1 MVYYKDEAWRRWD
14 ARPGEETLMGT
25 GILLCGLNGAGK
37 STLGKALAEK
47 LSFHYIDNEELYFPK
62 NDPAYLYAVQR
73 DREEV
78 ERLLLE
84 ETADHPDFVFTS
96 VKGDYSEAVRARFQY
111 AVWVDAPRELRL
123 RRVRERSYQKFGDRM
138 LPGGELYEQ
147 EEAFFRFVSGRA
159 EDTVEK
165 WLRFFSG
172 PVLRVDGREPVE
184 KSVER
189 IQAWIWPESTAP
201 AR

>member
-1 MVYYKDEAWRRWD
+1 MIYYRDETWRRRG
-14 ARPGEETLMGT
+14 ARLGEEMLMGT

-47 LSFHYIDNEELYFPK
+47 LDFHYIDNEDLFFSK
-62 NDPAYLYAVQR
+62 NAPTYLYAVQR

-84 ETADHPDFVFTS
+84 EIADHPDFVFTS
-96 VKGDYSEAVRARFQY
+96 VKGDYGEAARARFQY
-111 AVWVDAPRELRL
+111 AVWVDVPRELRL

-147 EEAFFRFVSGRA
+147 EEGFFRFVSGRA
-159 EDTVEK
+159 EDTVEQ
-165 WLRFFSG
+165 WLRFFPG

-189 IQAWIWPESTAP
+189 IRAWIWPEGADS